1 MMQSST
7 GSLKPGSLLVIFT
20 YAPAGLGHLRVA
32 EALYR
37 GLPKDIPH
45 YLLGSDDQT
54 ISIIHRIMSNHP
66 LGHTL
71 MEKTQKG
78 ITEDIFT
85 GVYRWV
91 LRRETKYLTYQLQTI
106 LKQRIDQPKNILV
119 VATHFGL
126 AHKLAAAKNDIV
138 VKTGKNIFL
147 VVQVTDDSPQH
158 IWYVEGAD
166 LIVVPSH
173 YTKNKLLQYGKEA
186 NLATVPI
193 IVLPYPISPEFGCLL
208 GEDDYQRRLR
218 EVEPEGKEQIQIVV
232 PISGATVGLPYLVTL
247 IENLAKLSSRF
258 FFHVVSKQTA
268 YSEPFLK
275 QIAGNPS
282 VSIKSSLSDRE
293 VVDYYKSIYMENI
306 IGLEIT
312 KPSEQSF
319 KTLIT
324 PRDRGGSILLFTH
337 PVGQQEHDN
346 LNFMTQHKLMPKL
359 NETDKIN
366 KLLENTEESRNII
379 SRAINWRALRLPDD
393 PSAASSFIQ
402 LCLSQGIFQQM
413 MKYHLS
419 QEQKDRFPD
428 ELGDDGVK
436 RFWEEV
442 FSRI

>member
-1 MMQSST
+1 MQYSIRSF
-7 GSLKPGSLLVIFT
+7 KPDSLLVIFT
-20 YAPAGLGHLRVA
+20 YAPTGLGHLRVA

-45 YLLGSDDQT
+45 YLLGSDDRT
-54 ISIIHRIMSNHP
+54 ISIIHTIMSNHP

-71 MEKTQKG
+71 MERTQKG
-78 ITEDIFT
+78 IAEDIFT
-85 GVYRWV
+85 TIYRWM
-91 LRRETKYLTYQLQTI
+91 LRKDTKRLTYQLQTI

-119 VATHFGL
+119 IATHFGL
-126 AHKLAAAKNDIV
+126 AHKLAAAKNDISA
-138 VKTGKNIFL
+138 KTGRNIFL
-147 VVQVTDDSPQH
+147 AVQVTDDSPQH

-166 LIVVPSH
+166 LIVVPSN
-173 YTKNKLLQYGKEA
+173 YTKNRLLQYGKKTGLPE
-186 NLATVPI
+186 I
-193 IVLPYPISPEFGCLL
+193 IVVPYPISPEFGCSLS
-208 GEDDYQRRLR
+208 EDDYQKRLR
-218 EVEPEGKEQIQIVV
+218 EAEPNSKEQIQIIV
-232 PISGATVGLPYLVTL
+232 PISGATVGLPYLVAL
-247 IENLAKLSSRF
+247 IENLSKLSPRF

-275 QIAGNPS
+275 QLKINPS

-293 VVDYYKSIYMENI
+293 VVDYYKSVYMENI
-306 IGLEIT
+306 ILLEIT

-324 PRDRGGSILLFTH
+324 PRELGGSILLFTH
-337 PVGQQEHDN
+337 PVGQQEFDN
-346 LNFMTQHKLMPKL
+346 LSFLTRHNLMPRDSERDTIYKL
-359 NETDKIN
+359 P
-366 KLLENTEESRNII
+366 ENNII
-379 SRAINWRALRLPDD
+379 SHAINWRALRLPDD
-393 PSAASSFIQ
+393 PTYASSFIQ

-413 MKYHLS
+413 MRYQLT